1 MTKKEAKERA
11 EVLLAFVEGK
21 DIEYRLKGSKPW
33 ITRHQICK
41 DSFMSF
47 NFEDY
52 EYRIKK
58 EPEFHP
64 FENKEECYEEML
76 KHQPFGWVKYNGWL
90 INLINID
97 NVGVDFLYEGDYDSL
112 NYVEAAKRLTFID
125 EAPFVKKE

>member
-21 DIEYRLKGSKPW
+21 DIEYKLKGTMPW
-33 ITRHQICK
+33 ITRHQIRK
-41 DSFMSF
+41 DSSMSF

-64 FENKEECYEEML
+64 FENKKECCEEML
-76 KHQPFGWVKYNGWL
+76 KHQPFGWVKYNGRL

-97 NVGVDFLYEGDYDSL
+97 NVGVDFLYNGNYDSL
-112 NYVEAAKRLTFID
+112 NYIDAAMKMNFID
-125 EAPFVKKE
+125 GAPFAIKK

>member
-21 DIEYRLKGSKPW
+21 DIEYKLKGTMSW
-33 ITRHQICK
+33 ITCHQIRK
-41 DSFMSF
+41 DSSMSF

-76 KHQPFGWVKYNGWL
+76 KHQPCGWVKCGNKFV
-90 INLINID
+90 NIFNAD
-97 NVGVDFLYEGDYDSL
+97 NIGVDYSSDGDIDSL
-112 NYVEAAKRLTFID
+112 YYITAAPRLIFID
-125 EAPFVKKE
+125 EAPFAIKK